1 MGNINLKRM
10 SNKINHI
17 YLTLVEN
24 NAEEY
29 FTNSDLVM
37 TSVEVKNLLP
47 TFVFVV
53 DKGQEAILQ
62 EFGKR
67 FFNRYSF
74 KTFNTPVSKYTYALF
89 SPHLFFMKSDKK
101 QAILLHLTNFTKQTF
116 LPTKAGYKALKEKVC
131 VI

>member
-1 MGNINLKRM
+1 MSNINLKRM
-10 SNKINHI
+10 PNKINHI
-17 YLTLVEN
+17 YLTLVKNDTEK
-24 NAEEY
+24 Y
-29 FTNSDLVM
+29 FTNEDLVM
-37 TSVEVKNLLP
+37 TSTEVKSLLP

-53 DKGQEAILQ
+53 DKGQEVILQ

-74 KTFNTPVSKYTYALF
+74 KAFNTPVSKYTYALF

-101 QAILLHLTNFTKQTF
+101 QAKLLHLTNFTKQTF
-116 LPTKAGYKALKEKVC
+116 LSTNNGYKALKEKIC

>member
-1 MGNINLKRM
+1 MSNINLKRM

-29 FTNSDLVM
+29 FTNSNLVM
-37 TSVEVKNLLP
+37 TSTEVKNLLP

-67 FFNRYSF
+67 FFKSYSF

-89 SPHLFFMKSDKK
+89 SPHLFFMEADKK
-101 QAILLHLTNFTKQTF
+101 QAKLLHLTNFTKQTF
-116 LPTKAGYKALKEKVC
+116 LRTNNGYKALKEKIC
-131 VI
+131 AI